1 MAAERIDGDG
11 SRQVIID
18 SNLGKG
24 ESDMAN
30 RRTTMLWMKD
40 LIEHMAHCH
49 DQLQWA
55 GDGPT
60 QAFLADSLLGDLS
73 QCRQLCEQLR
83 QSQPQKGREN
93 VAAFGPGGSPAAEV
107 TFRDSMICS

>member
-1 MAAERIDGDG
+1 
-11 SRQVIID
+11 
-18 SNLGKG
+18 
-24 ESDMAN
+24 MAN
-30 RRTTMLWMKD
+30 RRNTMLWMKD

-83 QSQPQKGREN
+83 QSQSQKSRET
-93 VAAFGPGGSPAAEV
+93 AGSFGPGGAAVAEV
-107 TFRDSMICS
+107 GFRDSLIFS